1 MNFFSKSNNSLI
13 FKRRQEIVEI
23 TPWGNGLRL
32 RATQNHSFSGKDWAL
47 DIPCETTGTIKINE
61 KRLLFQM
68 AKLPLLLQNLEK
80 FLFIIMKISYC

>member
-32 RATQNHSFSGKDWAL
+32 RATQNHSFSGKDGAL
-47 DIPCETTGTIKINE
+47 DIP
-61 KRLLFQM
+61 
-68 AKLPLLLQNLEK
+68 
-80 FLFIIMKISYC
+80 